1 MTLKHRRWVVALAAL
16 LAAGVTARLGWWQL
30 DRADQK
36 IARQMAMTQREA
48 LPPLAWQAVASDAEG
63 LEAQRHRRV
72 LLQGHWQHSATVYLD
87 NRPMAGRAGFFVVT
101 PLTLPDGRSVA
112 VQRGWV
118 PRDPLDR
125 TRVASPTLPAGLVS
139 VEGRMAGPPSRLF
152 DFDAPDGGLI
162 RQNLDLS
169 QYASEHRLR
178 LLPTSVQQEAPP
190 GAAGEADGLLRDW
203 PKPAT
208 GVAKHHGYAFQ
219 WFALSALIVG
229 LYLWFQIIRPRRQK
243 TST

>member
-1 MTLKHRRWVVALAAL
+1 MTFTRRRWVVAMAAL

-36 IARQMAMTQREA
+36 IAYQAAMMQREA
-48 LPPLAWQAVASDAEG
+48 LPVLGWSQLPSDAEG

-72 LLQGHWQHSATVYLD
+72 LLQGHWQPSATVYLD
-87 NRPMAGRAGFFVVT
+87 NRAMAGRAGFYVVT

-125 TRVASPTLPAGLVS
+125 TRVASPPLPAGLVTI
-139 VEGRMAGPPSRLF
+139 EGRMAGPPSRLF
-152 DFDAPDGGLI
+152 DFDAPDEGTI

-169 QYASEHRLR
+169 RYASEHRLR
-178 LLPTSVQQEAPP
+178 LLPTSVQQVVP
-190 GAAGEADGLLRDW
+190 AGPDSRDDDLLRDW
-203 PKPAT
+203 PQPAI

-229 LYLWFQIIRPRRQK
+229 LFLWFQIIRPRRQK
-243 TST
+243 TPP